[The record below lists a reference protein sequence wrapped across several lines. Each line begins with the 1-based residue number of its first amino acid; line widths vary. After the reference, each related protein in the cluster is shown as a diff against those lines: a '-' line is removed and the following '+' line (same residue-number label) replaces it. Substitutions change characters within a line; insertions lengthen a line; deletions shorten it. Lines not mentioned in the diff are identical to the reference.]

1 MFVGACTTVP
11 YRKTMKKMNAH
22 EPFTLSSNDPSR
34 TTHSAHT
41 TWRVKNTH
49 PPMPKRTEYFPR
61 RPWRCSAW
69 AAARV
74 PGPWG
79 DAGGHG

>member
-49 PPMPKRTEYFPR
+49 PPMPKRTE
-61 RPWRCSAW
+61 
-69 AAARV
+69 
-74 PGPWG
+74 
-79 DAGGHG
+79 